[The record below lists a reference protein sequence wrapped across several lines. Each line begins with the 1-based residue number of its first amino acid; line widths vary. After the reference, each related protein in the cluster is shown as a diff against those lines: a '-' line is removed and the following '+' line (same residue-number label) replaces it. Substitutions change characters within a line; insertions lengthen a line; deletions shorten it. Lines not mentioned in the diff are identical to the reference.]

1 MATTYLTAS
10 ELNNLENKIF
20 YCINQIKVWKK
31 VISIDNI
38 YKQIINI
45 NDFKEISKNY
55 LLARLANLSN
65 EQKIKMKRFNNFTSY
80 SVNEELI
87 DLQTVKTMHCSPPQW
102 SSVPIADTPVC
113 NIIDD
118 SIEDIPPVPVVDTPA
133 CNNNNSSIQDIHSPL
148 SDTVS
153 PQQSPATLKLLNKS
167 YFDLYSQLVAIKEF
181 L

>member
-10 ELNNLENKIF
+10 ELNNLENEIF
-20 YCINQIKVWKK
+20 HCINQIKVWKK

-153 PQQSPATLKLLNKS
+153 TQQSPATLKLLNKS